1 MLKSRREYEAK
12 VTARGAGPSPMQFK
26 RVLSVKDAK
35 GVLARSQGR
44 RGRRRRRVSFK
55 GTHASGSRLATFLL
69 KYFAVWALGTGDRG
83 QGGQKNVGVAVGTGR
98 QGTSDRPGRK

>member
-1 MLKSRREYEAK
+1 
-12 VTARGAGPSPMQFK
+12 MQFK

-44 RGRRRRRVSFK
+44 RGRRRRRVSCK
-55 GTHASGSRLATFLL
+55 GTHASGTRLATFLL

-83 QGGQKNVGVAVGTGR
+83 RGGAKERGSGSWKWATGHK
-98 QGTSDRPGRK
+98 RPTGAGPEVKDSE